1 VSTGTTITCVCGSQG
16 FLVVDAATGEPVDLK
31 TFYATKRSQFINPD
45 DLKRHNPLDTSALKM
60 VCANPNCR
68 RVLGTA

>member
-1 VSTGTTITCVCGSQG
+1 VSSGTTITCVCGSQG
-16 FLVVDAATGEPVDLK
+16 FLVVDAATGQPVDLK
-31 TFYATKRSQFINPD
+31 TFYATRRQQAIDPD
-45 DLKRHNPLDTSALKM
+45 DLKRHDPLDTSALKM

>member
-16 FLVVDAATGEPVDLK
+16 FLVVDAVTGEPVDLK
-31 TFYATKRSQFINPD
+31 TFYATRRQQAINPE
-45 DLKRHNPLDTSALKM
+45 DLKRHDPLDTSALKM

-68 RVLGTA
+68 RVLGMA

>member
-1 VSTGTTITCVCGSQG
+1 VSTGTTITCVCGSHG

-31 TFYATKRSQFINPD
+31 SYYATKRQQAIDPSN
-45 DLKRHNPLDTSALKM
+45 LKRHDPLDTSALKM
-60 VCANPNCR
+60 VCANPSCR